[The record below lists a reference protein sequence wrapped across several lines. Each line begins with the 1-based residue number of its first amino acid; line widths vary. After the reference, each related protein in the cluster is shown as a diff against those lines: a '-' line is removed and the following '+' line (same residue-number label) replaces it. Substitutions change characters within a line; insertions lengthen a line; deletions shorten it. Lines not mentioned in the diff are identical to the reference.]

1 MDVVLAL
8 LPVLAVLAC
17 PLMMGFC
24 LFGMRKKGSD
34 APALE
39 TQAAS
44 PLPEA
49 RVAALQQQLQAIQT
63 ELTALQPA
71 PAAPPALAPVSSS
84 DRRVDIDAG
93 AAHGA
98 RQPA

>member
-1 MDVVLAL
+1 MDVLWAVLPFAFF
-8 LPVLAVLAC
+8 LAC
-17 PLMMGFC
+17 PLMMVVC
-24 LFGMRKKGSD
+24 MRGMRKKGGD
-34 APALE
+34 APVVE

-44 PLPEA
+44 QLPEA

-71 PAAPPALAPVSSS
+71 PPPPPIVAPISRR
-84 DRRVDIDAG
+84 DGRVDSDSG